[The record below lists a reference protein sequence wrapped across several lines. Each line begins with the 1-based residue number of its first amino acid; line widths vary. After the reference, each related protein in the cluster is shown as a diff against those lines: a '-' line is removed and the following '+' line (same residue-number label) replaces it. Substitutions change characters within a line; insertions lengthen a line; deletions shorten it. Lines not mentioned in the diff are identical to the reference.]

1 MVSLSGLTKNATPP
15 GGRKRHLRP
24 IGGYSEFE
32 VKERIERPPRPSTMV
47 AIDAADWKAN
57 TDMPMTQS
65 TDDQRWRA
73 VLARDPE
80 ADGLFVY
87 AVRSTGIF
95 CRPVCSS
102 RRPRRRNVAF
112 YALAEAAARAGYRPC
127 KRCRPEA
134 TEPPD
139 PALAAVHRAC
149 QAVAEADEG
158 IPTLAELGAAVG
170 VSPHHLQRTFK
181 RVMGISPRQYGEA
194 LRLERLKSA
203 LKDGEPVAM
212 ALYGAGYGSSS
223 RLYEKAPAH
232 LGMTPASYAKG
243 GKGAEIAFAVADCAL
258 GRLLVAATTRGVC
271 AVSLGDSAATLEEAL
286 RADYPAAAI
295 RRDDGALAAHVEAVL
310 DHLDGATPPP
320 ALPLDVRATAFQWQ
334 VWQRLCAIPP
344 GETRTYAQIAAEVG
358 RPKAARAVGR
368 ACATNP
374 VSLVVP
380 CHRAVG
386 SGGGLTGYRW
396 GVARKEALL
405 ARERGGA

>member
-1 MVSLSGLTKNATPP
+1 MNNLGASA
-15 GGRKRHLRP
+15 
-24 IGGYSEFE
+24 
-32 VKERIERPPRPSTMV
+32 M
-47 AIDAADWKAN
+47 
-57 TDMPMTQS
+57 

-73 VLARDPE
+73 VLARDAD

-102 RRPRRRNVAF
+102 RRPRRKNVDFFAV
-112 YALAEAAARAGYRPC
+112 AEAATRAGYRPC

-134 TEPPD
+134 AKPPD
-139 PALAAVHRAC
+139 PALASVHGACRAI
-149 QAVAEADEG
+149 AEADDG
-158 IPTLAELGAAVG
+158 IPSLADLGAAVG

-181 RVMGISPRQYGEA
+181 RIMGISPRQYGEA
-194 LRLERLKSA
+194 LRLERLKTA

-243 GKGAEIAFAVADCAL
+243 GKGAEIVFAIADCAL

-271 AVSLGDSAATLEEAL
+271 AVSLGDEDRALEDEL
-286 RADYPAAAI
+286 RADYPVAAVG
-295 RRDDGALAAHVEAVL
+295 RDDGALAAHVEAVL
-310 DHLDGATPPP
+310 AHLDGASPPP
-320 ALPLDVRATAFQWQ
+320 DLPLDIRATAFQWQ
-334 VWQRLCAIPP
+334 VWQRLCAIPS
-344 GETRTYAQIAAEVG
+344 GETRTYAQIAAEIG

-386 SGGGLTGYRW
+386 ASGSLTGYRW
-396 GVARKEALL
+396 GVARKKEFL
-405 ARERGGA
+405 ARERGART